1 MLRSN
6 YIYIYIKNER
16 YMRCNI
22 LVVSLM
28 DLKDVPYLLS
38 IRFLDYSMSMYVLFS
53 LFIID

>member
-1 MLRSN
+1 
-6 YIYIYIKNER
+6 
-16 YMRCNI
+16 MRCNI

-28 DLKDVPYLLS
+28 DLEDVPYLLS